1 MNKNSEVKSFFD
13 DTDKYLHK
21 DFGILVRAEIANE
34 LIGSLVDGKRI
45 IDLGCGN
52 GNVSLQFLDRTS
64 ALHFLDISDKMLDL
78 VKRKIPDNQGN
89 KVDFFNCDLE
99 ELQVN
104 QKYDII
110 IAYGLIMHVN
120 SPEKS
125 VLKMSEL
132 LNPNGLLIIQY
143 TNWKHP
149 ISRINIFF
157 RPKGNYRLNK
167 IDKTSFKKIIDSA
180 GLVVLKSFSYSLL
193 LKGLGKLPDKLLYRF
208 HRFTF
213 TNKVV
218 SQLGMDDVYLLRKG

>member
-1 MNKNSEVKSFFD
+1 MDKNNEVKSFFD
-13 DTDKYLHK
+13 DTNKYLHK
-21 DFGILVRAEIANE
+21 DFGVQVRAEIAYD
-34 LIGSLVDGKRI
+34 LIDSEVDGKRI

-52 GNVSLQFLDRTS
+52 GNVSLQFLHRAS

-78 VKRKIPDNQGN
+78 VKKRIPTSQEY
-89 KVDFFNCDLE
+89 KVEFFNCDLE
-99 ELQVN
+99 ELRIS

-149 ISRINIFF
+149 ISKINNALS
-157 RPKGNYRLNK
+157 PKGNYTLNR
-167 IDKTSFKKIIDSA
+167 IDKSVFETIIDKA
-180 GLVVLKSFSYSLL
+180 GLAVLKSFSYSLL
-193 LKGLGKLPDKLLYRF
+193 LKGLGKFPDKLLYRF
-208 HRFTF
+208 HRFTY
-213 TNKVV
+213 TNRIAARV
-218 SQLGMDDVYLLRKG
+218 GMDDVYLLRKG